1 MSQSWAESGTYA
13 AALGEEDTSALIASA
28 RRRRYPRGTTLF
40 TEGDSS
46 DRVLLLTEG
55 RVKISSFTDDGR
67 EVVLAVRGAGDL
79 VGDMSAIDR
88 GPRLASAY
96 ALEDVEAAII
106 PATDFMKFLEDHPRA
121 SLALLQMFV
130 ARQRDADEK
139 RIEYLAQDTIG
150 RVASRLVE
158 LADRYGADDAGSVR
172 IDLPLTQE
180 ELAGWI
186 GASREAVSKA
196 LQMLRGRDWIET
208 HRRGI
213 TVLDLDAL
221 RRRAI

>member
-1 MSQSWAESGTYA
+1 MPESGAEAGTYA
-13 AALGEEDTSALIASA
+13 QLLGDEESAALVALG
-28 RRRRYPRGTTLF
+28 RKRRYPRGTTLF
-40 TEGDSS
+40 TEGDTS
-46 DRVLLLTEG
+46 DRVLLLTDG
-55 RVKISSFTDDGR
+55 RVKISSFTDEGR
-67 EVVLAVRGAGDL
+67 EVVLAVRGPGDL

-96 ALEDVEAAII
+96 ALEDVEAAVVGVS
-106 PATDFMKFLEDHPRA
+106 DFLHFLESHPRA

-130 ARQRDADEK
+130 ARQRDADQK
-139 RIEYLAQDTIG
+139 RIEYLAQDTVG

-158 LADRYGADDAGSVR
+158 LADRYGAEDAGSVK
-172 IDLPLTQE
+172 IDLPLSQE

-196 LQMLRGRDWIET
+196 LQALRGRHWIET

-221 RRRAI
+221 RRRAT